1 MPIYQIDGLTPVVP
15 EESYVHPTAVLIGDV
30 ILGKGVYV
38 GPNASLRG
46 DFGRIVVKDGANI
59 QDNCVMHGF
68 PRPGYGG
75 GRGGPYRPR
84 RYSARLRD
92 WPQRAGGHE
101 RGDYRRGGHWRKQH
115 CRRFGLCQSQ
125 RRDARQPSDYRQP
138 GKSDSHPER
147 TGAGVEK
154 QGTREYQ
161 ALVERCK
168 QTLHQVEP
176 LREVEAGRKRLAFDE
191 NLRPKAAT

>member
-1 MPIYQIDGLTPVVP
+1 MI
-15 EESYVHPTAVLIGDV
+15 
-30 ILGKGVYV
+30 
-38 GPNASLRG
+38 
-46 DFGRIVVKDGANI
+46 
-59 QDNCVMHGF
+59 
-68 PRPGYGG
+68 
-75 GRGGPYRPR
+75 RPR

-101 RGDYRRGGHWRKQH
+101 RGDYRWGGHWRKQH

-154 QGTREYQ
+154 TRVPVNTRRWWN
-161 ALVERCK
+161 AAKR
-168 QTLHQVEP
+168 TLHPGWSHYGKSKQGVSGWRLMKTCGQKPQPEVKLWQRNYP
-176 LREVEAGRKRLAFDE
+176 LTVAAVRWRLPWNSATASTPFGAVTAHIVACVGRSRS
-191 NLRPKAAT
+191 LRRVQE

>member
-68 PRPGYGG
+68 PGQDTVVEEEGHIG
-75 GRGGPYRPR
+75 HGAILHSCTIGDGSLIGMGAIVLDDATVGREC
-84 RYSARLRD
+84 LV
-92 WPQRAGGHE
+92 
-101 RGDYRRGGHWRKQH
+101 
-115 CRRFGLCQSQ
+115 
-125 RRDARQPSDYRQP
+125 
-138 GKSDSHPER
+138 
-147 TGAGVEK
+147 GAG
-154 QGTREYQ
+154 
-161 ALVERCK
+161 ALVTPRTVIPDGTLAVGSPARVKRSLTPEERA
-168 QTLHQVEP
+168 H
-176 LREVEAGRKRLAFDE
+176 LRENAEEYLQLAFEAMED
-191 NLRPKAAT
+191 

>member
-68 PRPGYGG
+68 PGG
-75 GRGGPYRPR
+75 DTVVEEEGPYRPR

-101 RGDYRRGGHWRKQH
+101 RGDYRWGGHWRKQH

-154 QGTREYQ
+154 QGTREYR

-168 QTLHQVEP
+168 QTLH
-176 LREVEAGRKRLAFDE
+176 RGAITGSRSRA
-191 NLRPKAAT
+191 

>member
-68 PRPGYGG
+68 PGRYGG